1 MLKDGKFIKES
12 PIKIGAHYVPP
23 PYKPTS
29 EEEWII
35 QHLILDSKKQRRGT
49 NIINIGLVLLF
60 AYFIVGACVVML
72 NFLLDNFLG

>member
-1 MLKDGKFIKES
+1 MLKDGQFIKEP

-29 EEEWII
+29 EDEWII
-35 QHLILDSKKQRRGT
+35 QHLILESKRQRRSV
-49 NIINIGLVLLF
+49 NIGLALIF
-60 AYFIVGACVVML
+60 AYVIVGACAVML

>member
-1 MLKDGKFIKES
+1 MLRNGKFIKEP
-12 PIKIGAHYVPP
+12 PIRIGAHYVPP

-35 QHLILDSKKQRRGT
+35 QHLILESKRQRRGI
-49 NIINIGLVLLF
+49 NITNIGLALLF
-60 AYFIVGACVVML
+60 AYVIVSACVMML

>member
-1 MLKDGKFIKES
+1 MLRNGKFIKEP
-12 PIKIGAHYVPP
+12 PIRIGAHYVPP

-35 QHLILDSKKQRRGT
+35 QHLILESKRQRRGISIT
-49 NIINIGLVLLF
+49 NIGLALLF
-60 AYFIVGACVVML
+60 AYVIVSACVMML